1 MPALNTESQIEPGSK
16 RERKREK
23 GRKNGRN
30 RVVVTIKVIC
40 VWIKRGK
47 VNAEKLVRNGAA
59 AYGAETIEEGLNA
72 EEAPICQFQQSNMI
86 DTADNTGSDIFF
98 SFKKH
103 LMELKQPLSAELP
116 VSTLSG
122 PSPMAVDFSEI
133 FFLIFWF
140 RGTMR
145 DFLAPF
151 LTFFKFFFVCVSC
164 SLLFF
169 FAPLMKLK
177 CD

>member
-1 MPALNTESQIEPGSK
+1 M
-16 RERKREK
+16 RKR
-23 GRKNGRN
+23 RQYASFNN
-30 RVVVTIKVIC
+30 RTWLTRRIIP
-40 VWIKRGK
+40 
-47 VNAEKLVRNGAA
+47 AA
-59 AYGAETIEEGLNA
+59 T
-72 EEAPICQFQQSNMI
+72 
-86 DTADNTGSDIFF
+86 FF

-164 SLLFF
+164 SLLLFF
-169 FAPLMKLK
+169 FLLRWWSWNVISSPKDSFTLSNSVWARLIAMIAIAIYRLLFGRSK
-177 CD
+177 